1 MKVYRR
7 YMTREVSAA
16 VLLVLLAFLA
26 LFAFFDLLGEIKS
39 VGESGYQLH
48 HALGF
53 VLLRVPGRAYELM
66 PIAVLIGTLY
76 ALSGLA
82 RHSEITVLRAS
93 GLSTGALLGG
103 LFQVAGLFALAT
115 YLIGEFV
122 APPAER
128 AAYQLRSRER
138 GGIVGQ
144 DLRSGLWV
152 KDEQSFVNVRIVLP
166 DAGLRGVRIYQFDE
180 KGQLRSVT
188 EAAQGT
194 YVLPDSWRL
203 SDVLQTMVRA
213 EGVEVRR
220 MPELLWRSA
229 LNPDILAVLLVSP
242 DRMSMWHLAA
252 YTKHLADN
260 HQQTNRYDIA
270 FWKKVI
276 YPLAAFVMVAL
287 ALPFGGAHYRAERTS
302 LRIFA
307 GVMTGITFYMLNGL
321 FANLGA
327 INSWSPLLSAV
338 TPSAIFLLAAAS
350 MIWWVEKR

>member
-115 YLIGEFV
+115 YLTGEFV

-213 EGVEVRR
+213 EGVEIRR

-260 HQQTNRYDIA
+260 HQQTNARH
-270 FWKKVI
+270 
-276 YPLAAFVMVAL
+276 LL
-287 ALPFGGAHYRAERTS
+287 RARAKGPE
-302 LRIFA
+302 
-307 GVMTGITFYMLNGL
+307 GL
-321 FANLGA
+321 LDHDRPRLGA
-327 INSWSPLLSAV
+327 QGRRRHEP
-338 TPSAIFLLAAAS
+338 AARPHAQGRRPAGARGQAGARS
-350 MIWWVEKR
+350 QPRAQPGEKARRLGAFP